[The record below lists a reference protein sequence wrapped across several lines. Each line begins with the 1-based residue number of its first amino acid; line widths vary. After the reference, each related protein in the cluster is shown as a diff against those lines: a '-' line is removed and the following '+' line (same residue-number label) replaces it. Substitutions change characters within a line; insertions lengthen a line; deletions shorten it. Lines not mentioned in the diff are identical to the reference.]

1 MKKNFKAI
9 KAFKTLAFVAAVFS
23 AGILFASC
31 NSTKQEQ
38 PQSKKNTTFVNTKV
52 SDGNRL
58 YSVMVFSELTE
69 VQASYLKKSEHFKI
83 PLSACIYESDT
94 TLLTVKLPKEIPYK
108 ASELV
113 FTITGV
119 PLFPAEFILC
129 NAVYKN
135 TKPGVFINGKKA
147 VLNTDYTLDTKTNH
161 LKFITPVDSDKDSY
175 EIIWQTSSGT
185 NSMSNNTSLYQKEYR
200 QLEKQWF
207 NQLM

>member
-147 VLNTDYTLDTKTNH
+147 VLNTVIGMGTVFIVL
-161 LKFITPVDSDKDSY
+161 ITPVDSDKDSY

-200 QLEKQWF
+200 QFEKQWF